1 MGHTAS
7 MARET
12 GDTHDNV
19 RYNIGRIR
27 TQRRLSL
34 RELAALM
41 RPGPGALSHS
51 SIGEIERGVRRCDV
65 DELTAL
71 ATTLDVSP
79 VTLLMPYSE
88 SPTEEV
94 SVTGMTHVIDASFV
108 LGWLRGDSPVEPER
122 ASDEHEAESFR
133 RRSLPSWAW

>member
-1 MGHTAS
+1 
-7 MARET
+7 MARMARQT

-19 RYNIGRIR
+19 RYNLARIR

-34 RELAALM
+34 RELAGLM

-71 ATTLDVSP
+71 ATVLDVSP
-79 VTLLMPYSE
+79 IALLMPYSE
-88 SPTEEV
+88 SPNEEV
-94 SVTGMTHVIDASFV
+94 GVTGPPHVIDASFV
-108 LGWLRGDSPVEPER
+108 LGWLRGDSPIEPER
-122 ASDEHEAESFR
+122 AADEHEAESFR